1 MNRKNLIS
9 LVVVA
14 FMASCSENEM
24 QLSND
29 SKSKSFEKMEQK
41 IEKTAVTFAGSLYE
55 SEIATKG
62 GKKVPLSVV
71 SVNSFNL
78 PQNKETRSV
87 SQNDPTK
94 VYSVSLS
101 DNKGSV
107 ILVSNDS
114 NVMPVAYF
122 GGEENI
128 NVQEALKDTVSTLGF
143 LVQQAVNESYGE
155 MNVKTTAESFK
166 IADRVKPKCKV
177 AWWRFISPYCKTKDG
192 KNADVGSVAVAGAQ
206 ALTVLRP
213 IIYDETLP
221 PEPWD
226 NLFENLNALQGDSYL
241 TENGAQKALREKL
254 ISYVAKEVKTDFK
267 EQNSKAKKE
276 NLISFFK
283 EKFNIIDYDAKH
295 VLEVLNTKHG
305 IIVVYGYRAKHGWGP
320 WESYVDWH
328 VFIADGYV
336 KYEDKDDK
344 YYMHVNFCN
353 RPMYAKDVYI
363 LSCKKHWD
371 KELAEKAGYDKLYE
385 HRIKYSSFTYPAEK
399 NW

>member
-1 MNRKNLIS
+1 MPKKQNKMNRKNLIS

-305 IIVVYGYRAKHGWGP
+305 IIVVSGYRAKHGWGP

-344 YYMHVNFCN
+344 YVTIQQYCFYCL
-353 RPMYAKDVYI
+353 
-363 LSCKKHWD
+363 LSLSD
-371 KELAEKAGYDKLYE
+371 
-385 HRIKYSSFTYPAEK
+385 
-399 NW
+399 